1 MALLKPAPGIKPRS
15 SQTIWTQIVEEAAK
29 QPPDVYGV
37 EDKTQV
43 TRGIARYATRMLTE
57 ARDDIAKTNPS
68 ARRLIIWHEQD
79 LEMHH
84 NIPDA
89 NGNAQSVPTGKK
101 LDTWSTYIEVKPGGD
116 PNVSNDNTNAS
127 QAS

>member
-37 EDKTQV
+37 E
-43 TRGIARYATRMLTE
+43 
-57 ARDDIAKTNPS
+57 DIAKTNPS